1 MEWQDEGIVLS
12 SRRHGESA
20 AIVTLLTRA
29 HGRHAGLVRGGMGR
43 RLRGIYQ
50 SGNLLSAAWRAR
62 LEEHLGSFTCELVTN
77 HAAVLLDEPARL
89 AGLSSACALMET
101 ALPEREPHEDI
112 FEDFLTL
119 LSGLEGEGW
128 AQAYVQWEISLLG
141 DLGFGLDLSHCAATG
156 VTQGLACVSPKTGRA
171 VSAEAGKPY
180 HDKLLTLPQFLTHS
194 EAHPDSG
201 APSLGDMEQGLA
213 LTGFFLRRH
222 VFAPHHRD
230 EPPARIRFVDRLRG
244 MSTLS
249 GMSED
254 IPGRSEI
261 SVVSGKKEE
270 ND

>member
-20 AIVTLLTRA
+20 AIVSLLTRG

-50 SGNLLSAAWRAR
+50 NGNLVSAAWRAR
-62 LEEHLGSFTCELVTN
+62 LEEHLGSFVCELVTN
-77 HAAVLLDEPARL
+77 HAAHLLDEPARL

-119 LSGLEGEGW
+119 LSGREGEGW
-128 AQAYVQWEISLLG
+128 AETYVRWEMSLLAN
-141 DLGFGLDLSHCAATG
+141 LGFGLDLSQCAATG
-156 VTQGLACVSPKTGRA
+156 VTQDLAFVSPKSGRA
-171 VSAEAGKPY
+171 VSAAAGVSY
-180 HDKLLTLPQFLTHS
+180 RDKLLTLPEFLTGSETHS
-194 EAHPDSG
+194 DSG
-201 APSLGDMEQGLA
+201 PPSFRDVEQGLA

-230 EPPARIRFVDRLRG
+230 EPPARIRFIDRLRG
-244 MSTLS
+244 MSALS
-249 GMSED
+249 GMSRDLE
-254 IPGRSEI
+254 GMGE
-261 SVVSGKKEE
+261 K
-270 ND
+270 